1 MNAEFGYSAD
11 AFCRFLA
18 SSVAIVIVAVV
29 ASQIKSSQVK
39 SRQVK

>member
-18 SSVAIVIVAVV
+18 SYSTIHSVAIVIVAVV

-39 SRQVK
+39 